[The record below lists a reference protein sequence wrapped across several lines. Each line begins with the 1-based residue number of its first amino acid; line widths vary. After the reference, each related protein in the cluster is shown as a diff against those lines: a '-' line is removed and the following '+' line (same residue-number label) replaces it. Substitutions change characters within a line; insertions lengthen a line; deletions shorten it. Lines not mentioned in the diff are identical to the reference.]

1 MSQYQVVVAGTI
13 TEAGMCCGA
22 KIGEAA
28 EPYQRTIDSMAADG
42 WEYVGVFPHT
52 VTGKYCFIIPDTY
65 NVNLLVF
72 KK

>member
-1 MSQYQVVVAGTI
+1 GRRSVRRPSLYQQ
-13 TEAGMCCGA
+13 
-22 KIGEAA
+22 K
-28 EPYQRTIDSMAADG
+28 IDSMAADG

-52 VTGKYCFIIPDTY
+52 VTGKYCCIIPDTY